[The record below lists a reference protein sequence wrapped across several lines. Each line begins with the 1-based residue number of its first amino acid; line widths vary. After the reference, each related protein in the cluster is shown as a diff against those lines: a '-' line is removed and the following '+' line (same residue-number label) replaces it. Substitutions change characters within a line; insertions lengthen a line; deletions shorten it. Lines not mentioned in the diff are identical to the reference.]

1 MKIVLSPAKS
11 MDFKTAANTS
21 TYTIPE
27 FLGQSEE
34 LVNKLKTFTP
44 AQLSSLM
51 KISDKLAI
59 LNVARF
65 ISWTLPFNED
75 NAKQAMLCF
84 TGNVYQGLDAMSLD
98 KQGLNYAQK
107 KIRILSGLYGVLKPL
122 DLIQPYRLEM
132 GSKVVINK
140 NKNLYEYWGEQLN
153 QAVGAELAK
162 DEYPVLINLASKEYF
177 TSLKLSTFP
186 YRQITPIFK
195 DWKNGQYK
203 NISFFAKKARGLMS
217 RFAIDNNIENPEEL
231 RGFDYDGYQID
242 QKSSTEND
250 WVYTRKQ

>member
-11 MDFKTAANTS
+11 MDFKTPASTS

-27 FLGQSEE
+27 YLGQSEE
-34 LVNKLKTFTP
+34 LVNILKTYTP

-65 ISWTLPFNED
+65 TSWSLPFNQE

-84 TGNVYQGLDAMSLD
+84 TGNVYQGIDASSLD
-98 KQGLNYAQK
+98 KKGLNYAQK

-132 GSKVVINK
+132 GSKVAIKK
-140 NKNLYEYWGEQLN
+140 NKNLYEFWGEQLN
-153 QAVGAELAK
+153 QAISDELDK
-162 DEYPVLINLASKEYF
+162 DKYPVLINLASKEYF
-177 TSLKLSTFP
+177 TSLKLSNFP
-186 YRQITPIFK
+186 HRQITPIFK

-217 RFAIDNNIENPEEL
+217 RFAIDNKIENPDQL
-231 RGFDYDGYQID
+231 RDFDYEGYQFD
-242 QKSSTEND
+242 EKSSTEND
-250 WVYTRKQ
+250 WIYTRKQ

>member
-11 MDFKTAANTS
+11 MDFKTPAMITS
-21 TYTIPE
+21 HSIPD
-27 FLGQSEE
+27 FLEQSQE
-34 LVNKLKTFTP
+34 LVDKLKTYTP
-44 AQLSSLM
+44 AKLSSLM

-65 ISWTLPFNED
+65 GSWSLPFTQE

-84 TGNVYQGLDAMSLD
+84 TGNVYQGLDATTLD
-98 KQGLNYAQK
+98 RKGLNYAQK
-107 KIRILSGLYGVLKPL
+107 NIRILSGLYGVLKPL

-132 GSKVVINK
+132 GSKVTIK
-140 NKNLYEYWGEQLN
+140 RNKNLYDYWGMQLN
-153 QAVGAELAK
+153 QALTKELEGDK
-162 DEYPVLINLASKEYF
+162 YPVLVNLASKEYF
-177 TSLKLSTFP
+177 SSLKLAEFP
-186 YRQITPIFK
+186 HRQITPIFK

-217 RFAIDNNIENPEEL
+217 RFAIDNKIENPEKL
-231 RGFDYDGYQID
+231 KSFDSEGYQFD
-242 QKSSTEND
+242 EKLSSEND